1 MWRWRTRRTSV
12 KCSCSALGRPSDR
25 LSRRWNDETAQKVV
39 TRRSTI
45 SSTGVQK
52 RARANFYWRTA
63 LVALQQQTPAVLRR
77 SSAPSCPITTSDGV
91 HYFGLPA
98 VTLLGCAG
106 AVNIQKII
114 LIRRTS
120 WSIIPFFVHQTVLT
134 SYLSSSFFF
143 SSCFQSLLGFS
154 HPVYP
159 CFRGFISQYGHLHF
173 SCHATRID
181 TILSFTGALLQGWPD
196 LTVFVLPRSGSC
208 DSLD

>member
-25 LSRRWNDETAQKVV
+25 LSRRRHDETAQKVV

-77 SSAPSCPITTSDGV
+77 SSAPSCPITTSDGA

-143 SSCFQSLLGFS
+143 SSCFQSLLGSFS
-154 HPVYP
+154 PSVP
-159 CFRGFISQYGHLHF
+159 L
-173 SCHATRID
+173 
-181 TILSFTGALLQGWPD
+181 
-196 LTVFVLPRSGSC
+196 LPRFHLSIWSP
-208 DSLD
+208 SL